1 MCDRKI
7 KILNLEVTEYELNK
21 IIKALEKYSN
31 NNNCERENDISDE
44 YAKNLADELSKIV
57 AN

>member
-21 IIKALEKYSN
+21 IITALESYSGH
-31 NNNCERENDISDE
+31 CEDQTGFDDD
-44 YAKNLADELSKIV
+44 YAKSLADELSKIV
-57 AN
+57 VN